1 MDEQFICPFPWKWS
15 GIYDKLHQAWIERS
29 DEEVPEPPHLLPALS
44 DDRHRQ
50 ERWQETV
57 EWAETYGFEIPPLS
71 EDEKYYK
78 M

>member
-15 GIYDKLHQAWIERS
+15 MIYEKLHREWAERA
-29 DEEVPEPPHLLPALS
+29 DEEVPEPPHLLPAMTN
-44 DDRHRQ
+44 DAHRQ
-50 ERWQETV
+50 DRWQETV
-57 EWAETYGFEIPPLS
+57 EWAEQYSFEIPVLS